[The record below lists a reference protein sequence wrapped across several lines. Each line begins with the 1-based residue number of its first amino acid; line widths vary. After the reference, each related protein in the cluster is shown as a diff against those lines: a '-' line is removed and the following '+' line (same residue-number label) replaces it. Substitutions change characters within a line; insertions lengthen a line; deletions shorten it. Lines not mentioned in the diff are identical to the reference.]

1 MPLRCALLNLYTF
14 YRQVAAA
21 MTNDKTH
28 TPQKSSQ
35 SKVSTLSFAVVGL
48 ARNCEQTI
56 SDDIHRINKALKD
69 AASVVWLIVESDSN
83 DDTVQKLENLQSEIP
98 NFHFA
103 TLGKLADTIPKRT
116 DRISHCRNYYAEEL
130 RNNPSF
136 SNVDYVVVADLD
148 GLNNKLTKE
157 AFESCWR
164 RDDWDMCAANQA
176 GPYYDIWALR
186 HKEWCPDDCWAQYK
200 FLNTYRLDFERN
212 LWASVYSKMITIP
225 KETEWLEVD
234 SAFGGLAIYK
244 KKMFD
249 DCKYVG
255 ITEAG
260 EEFCEH
266 VYFHRILKANGAKLF
281 INPQFINAGLTEH
294 TVGLLWKNRIKR
306 QIKSKVKEALIKVI
320 GKRHLLTL
328 KHRLRK

>member
-1 MPLRCALLNLYTF
+1 
-14 YRQVAAA
+14 
-21 MTNDKTH
+21 MTNDD

-48 ARNCEQTI
+48 ARNCGQTI

-83 DDTVQKLENLQSEIP
+83 DDTVEKLENLQSELL

-116 DRISHCRNYYAEEL
+116 DRISYCRNYYAEEL

-157 AFESCWR
+157 AFESCWQ

-186 HKEWCPDDCWAQYK
+186 HEDWCPDDCWAQYK
-200 FLNTYRLDFERN
+200 FFNTYRLDFERN

-225 KETEWLEVD
+225 KETEWIEVN

-249 DCKYVG
+249 DCKYIG

-281 INPQFINAGLTEH
+281 INPQLINAALTEH
-294 TVGLLWKNRIKR
+294 TVGLLLKNRIKR
-306 QIKSKVKEALIKVI
+306 RVKSAIKELLIATVGLSRAKQMKAQLSKLQ
-320 GKRHLLTL
+320 R
-328 KHRLRK
+328 

>member
-1 MPLRCALLNLYTF
+1 
-14 YRQVAAA
+14 
-21 MTNDKTH
+21 MTKHTHTHTHTH

-48 ARNCEQTI
+48 ARNCGQTI

-69 AASVVWLIVESDSN
+69 ATSVVWLIVESDSN
-83 DDTVQKLENLQSEIP
+83 DDTVQKLENLQSELP

-103 TLGKLADTIPKRT
+103 TLGKLANTIPKRT
-116 DRISHCRNYYAEEL
+116 DRISYCRNYYAEEL

-148 GLNNKLTKE
+148 GLNSKLTNE
-157 AFESCWR
+157 AFESCWL

-212 LWASVYSKMITIP
+212 LWASVYSKMITIS
-225 KETEWLEVD
+225 KETEWIEVD
-234 SAFGGLAIYK
+234 SAFGGFAIYK

-249 DCKYVG
+249 DCRYVG

-281 INPQFINAGLTEH
+281 INPQLINAGFTEH
-294 TVGLLWKNRIKR
+294 TVGLLWKNRVKR
-306 QIKSKVKEALIKVI
+306 QMKSKVKEVLIKVF
-320 GKRHLLTL
+320 GKRNLLALRRRL
-328 KHRLRK
+328 KK